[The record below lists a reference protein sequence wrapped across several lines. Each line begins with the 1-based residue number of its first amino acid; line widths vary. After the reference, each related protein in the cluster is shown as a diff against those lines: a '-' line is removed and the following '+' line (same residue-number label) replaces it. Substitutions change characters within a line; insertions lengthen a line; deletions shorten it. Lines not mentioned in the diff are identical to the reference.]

1 MKKPL
6 PTLKEKNFEIFYIK
20 KNKNPEG
27 REKKSIRQAED
38 GNWNREAKI
47 GDTHGERQAKIVS
60 EKGGRLAETDTRN
73 SVRHDA
79 RSSPLSFFADHI
91 VFARNSVPKDA
102 RS

>member
-6 PTLKEKNFEIFYIK
+6 PTLNEKNFEIFFIK

-27 REKKSIRQAED
+27 REKKRIRQAED

-47 GDTHGERQAKIVS
+47 EDTHAERQEKIVS
-60 EKGGRLAETDTRN
+60 EKCGRLAETDTRN

-79 RSSPLSFFADHI
+79 RSSPLSFSRPHCL
-91 VFARNSVPKDA
+91 REKQ
-102 RS
+102 RR